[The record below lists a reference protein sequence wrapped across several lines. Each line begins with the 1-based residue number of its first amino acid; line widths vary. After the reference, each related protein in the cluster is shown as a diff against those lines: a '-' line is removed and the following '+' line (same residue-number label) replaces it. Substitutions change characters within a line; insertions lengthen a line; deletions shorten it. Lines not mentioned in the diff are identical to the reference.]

1 MPGSR
6 LRRPPAALALTFAVL
21 VGAGGSAGVLVA
33 ARDRADD
40 VQTVAG
46 MGEVLQQ
53 QSNDAPAENY
63 LLVGSDSRENV
74 DPNDENAGA
83 IGSSADV
90 VGKRS
95 DTIMIMRREQGG
107 GAALLSIPRD
117 LWVPIAGR
125 GGEESRINSAYNDG
139 PGVLAATITQALGL
153 PIHHYVEVD
162 FVGFQRLVDAI
173 GGVEICTLFAAQ
185 DLSSGLRLD
194 PGCATLDGAQALAYA
209 RSRHYEEFAEGEWR
223 SDQTGDIG
231 RMARQQQF
239 IRNAADKTLDQIASD
254 PFSLNRLLDAARDS
268 LLIDDTLDPLQ
279 AAGALRDAATVGL
292 ETYTLPVVGAEIDGK
307 SVVELADDA
316 QPVLDF
322 FRGVGPSPTATTAT
336 TLAD

>member
-6 LRRPPAALALTFAVL
+6 LRRPPAAIALSLAVL

-33 ARDRADD
+33 ARDRAGD
-40 VQTVAG
+40 VETVAG
-46 MGEVLQQ
+46 MGEVLQEQ
-53 QSNDAPAENY
+53 ANDAPAENY

-74 DPNDENAGA
+74 DPEGENSEV

-95 DTIMIMRREQGG
+95 DTIMILRREQGG

-125 GGEESRINSAYNDG
+125 DGEESRINSAYNDG
-139 PGVLAATITQALGL
+139 PAVLAATITQSLDI
-153 PIHHYVEVD
+153 PIQHYVEVD

-185 DLSSGLRLD
+185 DENSGLRLD
-194 PGCATLDGAQALAYA
+194 PGCTNLNGALALAFA
-209 RSRHYEEFAEGEWR
+209 RSRHYQEFSDGEWTT
-223 SDQTGDIG
+223 DQTGDIG
-231 RMARQQQF
+231 RMGRQQQF
-239 IRNAADKTLDQIASD
+239 IRHAADKVLSEIESD
-254 PFSLNRLLDAARDS
+254 PFSLNRLLDAATDS
-268 LLIDDTLDPLQ
+268 LIIDDTLDPLQ
-279 AAGALRDAATVGL
+279 AAGALREAAAVGL
-292 ETYTLPVVGAEIDGK
+292 ETYMLPVVGVEIDDK

-316 QPVLDF
+316 DPVLDY
-322 FRGVGPSPTATTAT
+322 FRGTGPAPTTTTST
-336 TLAD
+336 TVPD